1 MLSPRVFSDP
11 IAATCDPLVG
21 LPYRAIRQLGAGGMG
36 EVYLAEHR
44 KLGRLCVAKIL
55 HATLARDPILADR
68 IRIEAESLGRLN
80 HPHIVSIIGAG
91 QTLDERPFIVMEYLR
106 GQSLADE
113 LAARVRLPLIEALGY
128 TCQLLRA
135 LAAAHAIGIVH
146 RDIKPENLFL
156 CEGSE
161 RSRTLKVLDFGVAR
175 VMPEALLS
183 GPRPLAAPTDP
194 GMVVGTPRYVSPEG
208 ALAQRVDHRADLYSA
223 ILVLYAAVAGRG
235 PFDHIQSPLLLL
247 SAHAAEDPEPPSRFS
262 KEHFPHELDRVI
274 LRALRKRPDDRF
286 QTADE
291 LREELEQIIGLLQ
304 RSPDCVET
312 SAFRVHSPFDT
323 PFEAVSDTDASEP
336 RSAAS
341 VEHHAERKTSQ
352 RNVVLVFLSSALI
365 AAAAA
370 ARFIALLR
378 GGR

>member
-1 MLSPRVFSDP
+1 MLSPLGSSDP
-11 IAATCDPLVG
+11 IARTRDPLVG

-55 HATLARDPILADR
+55 HASLARDPILADR
-68 IRIEAESLGRLN
+68 IRIEGESLGLLN

-91 QTLDERPFIVMEYLR
+91 QTLDERPFIIMEYLR

-113 LAARVRLPLIEALGY
+113 LAVRGQLPVIEALGY

-146 RDIKPENLFL
+146 RDIKPDNLFL
-156 CEGSE
+156 CEGCE
-161 RSRTLKVLDFGVAR
+161 GNRTLKVLDFGVAR
-175 VMPEALLS
+175 IMPEALLS
-183 GPRPLAAPTDP
+183 APHPLAAPTDP

-208 ALAQRVDHRADLYSA
+208 ALGRRVDHRADLYSA

-262 KEHFPHELDRVI
+262 REHVPLELDRVI
-274 LRALRKRPDDRF
+274 LRGLQKRPDERF

-291 LREELEQIIGLLQ
+291 LREELEQIIGLLR
-304 RSPDCVET
+304 RSSECQET
-312 SAFRVHSPFDT
+312 RAFGVHSQVDS
-323 PFEAVSDTDASEP
+323 PFEAASDTDVSEP
-336 RSAAS
+336 SSPTS
-341 VEHHAERKTSQ
+341 VEHQPERKTSQ
-352 RNVVLVFLSSALI
+352 RNVVLVFLSSAVV

-370 ARFIALLR
+370 AGFIALLR
-378 GGR
+378 GAR